1 MKLDFL
7 LLRMKPGGPGIF
19 ALIFC
24 FGALLS
30 FSSVRQ
36 QNALGDKEICLVG
49 NERSKCKFLYSNKVS
64 EILQKS
70 RPKMIVLCFK
80 EVL

>member
-36 QNALGDKEICLVG
+36 QNAFACDKEICLAG

-64 EILQKS
+64 EMK
-70 RPKMIVLCFK
+70 
-80 EVL
+80 